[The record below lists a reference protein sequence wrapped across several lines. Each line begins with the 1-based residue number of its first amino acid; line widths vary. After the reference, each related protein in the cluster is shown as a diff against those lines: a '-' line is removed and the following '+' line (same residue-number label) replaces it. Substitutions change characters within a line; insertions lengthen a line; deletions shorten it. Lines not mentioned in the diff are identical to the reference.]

1 MSSSFDQSSFWRKV
15 RNLLG
20 LEDPT
25 RGSLRRV
32 SRREREQQNTRM
44 LIASLGVVAV
54 LVIMSLAGGMVYENI
69 VKPNTV
75 LAEVGGDKITRE
87 DYWKYQTVQLYQQA
101 NQYES
106 FATQVEGAQRTQFLT
121 YASQFRAQAGSI
133 WGTTEVTDAIV
144 AQMVE
149 DQVYLQAAED
159 MNLDLSDNAVEAYSL
174 QQFAPAGAELVT
186 PYPEPTMIPTRA
198 AWATQTAEAE
208 ATQQAEMAR
217 EMGTPVASPVAEGT
231 PGATPV
237 GDATP
242 SGSATPEVDYE
253 EAVNEASSDF
263 AIFEDEALDAA
274 NMSKNEYLNLIV
286 RPMLA
291 RELVTGAIGAEV
303 PQTAPQVKARHILVS
318 TEDLAREL
326 HDRAVGGSDF
336 QQLARTNSVDQATA
350 PTGGELGWFTKDQM
364 VAPFADAAF
373 SLEPGQVS
381 EPVQTQFGWH
391 IIQVEETS
399 DDRPL
404 TDTQY
409 QAAKD
414 AAVQQKLDEVRASMS
429 VSSDYDVSPTPTPSP
444 EAFAPPADAP
454 TPIPATPI
462 PATPG
467 ATPVGSPA
475 ATPVIEG
482 PVLATPGA

>member
-1 MSSSFDQSSFWRKV
+1 MSSSFDQSSLWRKV
-15 RNLLG
+15 RGLLG

-25 RGSLRRV
+25 RGSMRRV

-54 LVIMSLAGGMVYENI
+54 LVIMSLAGGIIYENI
-69 VKPNTV
+69 IKPNTV
-75 LAEVGGDKITRE
+75 LAKVGGDEITRE
-87 DYWKYQTVQLYQQA
+87 DYWQYQTVQLYQQA
-101 NQYES
+101 NQYEM
-106 FATQVEGAQRTQFLT
+106 FASQVEGAQRTQFLT
-121 YASQFRAQAGSI
+121 YASQFRAQAGSV

-149 DQVYLQAAED
+149 DQVYLRAAED

-174 QQFAPAGAELVT
+174 QQFAPPGSELVT

-237 GDATP
+237 GAATP
-242 SGSATPEVDYE
+242 VGSATPEVDYE
-253 EAVNEASSDF
+253 EAVNEAASDF

-274 NMSKNEYLNLIV
+274 NMSRSEYLDLIV
-286 RPMLA
+286 RPQLA
-291 RELVTGAIGAEV
+291 RQLVTSAIGAEV
-303 PQTAPQVKARHILVS
+303 PQSAPQVKARHILVS
-318 TEDLAREL
+318 TKDLAREL
-326 HDRAVGGSDF
+326 HDRATGGADF
-336 QQLARTNSVDQATA
+336 QQLARTNSIDQSTA
-350 PTGGELGWFTKDQM
+350 PTGGELGWFTQDQM
-364 VAPFADAAF
+364 VEPFSEAAF
-373 SLEPGQVS
+373 SLEPGQIS
-381 EPVQTQFGWH
+381 EPIQTQFGWH
-391 IIQVEETS
+391 IIQVEEVAE
-399 DDRPL
+399 DRPL
-404 TDTQY
+404 TDAQY

-414 AAVQQKLDEVRASMS
+414 AAVQEALAEARASMS

-444 EAFAPPADAP
+444 EGFTPPSDAP

-482 PVLATPGA
+482 PMLATPGA

>member
-1 MSSSFDQSSFWRKV
+1 V

-44 LIASLGVVAV
+44 LIASLGIVGLLVV
-54 LVIMSLAGGMVYENI
+54 MSLAGGLIYENI

-75 LAEVGGDKITRE
+75 LAKAGGQEITRKE
-87 DYWKYQTVQLYQQA
+87 YWQYQTVQMYQQA
-101 NQYES
+101 SQYEA
-106 FATQVEGAQRTQFLT
+106 FASQVEGSQRTQFLT
-121 YASQFRAQAGSI
+121 YAAQLRAQASTI
-133 WGTTEVTDAIV
+133 WGTTTVTDAAL

-149 DQVYLQAAED
+149 NQVYIKAAED
-159 MNLDLSDNAVEAYSL
+159 LNLDIGDSAVEAYAL
-174 QQFAPAGAELVT
+174 QQFAPPGAEIVT
-186 PYPEPTMIPTRA
+186 PYPEPTLIPTRA
-198 AWATQTAEAE
+198 AWATQTAEAD

-217 EMGTPVASPVAEGT
+217 QLGTPVASPVAAT
-231 PGATPV
+231 PSASPVAGATPA
-237 GDATP
+237 GTATP
-242 SGSATPEVDYE
+242 AVDYE
-253 EAVNEASSDF
+253 EAVNAATADF
-263 AIFEDEALDAA
+263 GTFKDEVFGTAHISTGTYYDLV
-274 NMSKNEYLNLIV
+274 V
-286 RPMLA
+286 RPQLA
-291 RELVTGAIGAEV
+291 RELVTSAITAQV

-326 HDRAVGGSDF
+326 YDRATGGADF
-336 QQLARTNSVDQATA
+336 AQLARTNSIDQTTA

-373 SLEPGQVS
+373 SLKPGEISQ
-381 EPVQTQFGWH
+381 PVQTEFGWH
-391 IIQVEETS
+391 IIQVEETAE
-399 DDRPL
+399 DRPV
-404 TDTQY
+404 TDAQY
-409 QAAKD
+409 QRMQEQ
-414 AAVQQKLDEVRASMS
+414 AVQQELDSVRESMS
-429 VSSDYDVSPTPTPSP
+429 ISSDYDVQPTPTPSL
-444 EAFAPPADAP
+444 ETFAAPPDAP

-482 PVLATPGA
+482 PVLATPEG

>member
-25 RGSLRRV
+25 HGSLRRV

-44 LIASLGVVAV
+44 LVASLGIVAV
-54 LVIMSLAGGMVYENI
+54 LVIMSLGGGMIYENI
-69 VKPNTV
+69 VKPNAV
-75 LAEVGGDKITRE
+75 LATVGGDKITRE

-101 NQYES
+101 NQYET
-106 FATQVEGAQRTQFLT
+106 FASQVEGSQRTQFLT
-121 YASQFRAQAGSI
+121 FASQLRAQAGSV
-133 WGTTEVTDAIV
+133 WGTTDVSDEVV

-149 DQVYLQAAED
+149 DRVYLQAAED
-159 MNLDLSDNAVEAYSL
+159 MDLDLSDNAVEAFTF

-208 ATQQAEMAR
+208 ATQQAEMAA
-217 EMGTPVASPVAEGT
+217 ELGTPVASPVAEGT

-242 SGSATPEVDYE
+242 AGSATPEVDYE
-253 EAVNEASSDF
+253 EAVNKAASDF
-263 AIFEDEALDAA
+263 SIFEDEALDTA
-274 NMSKNEYLNLIV
+274 NMSKSEYYDLV
-286 RPMLA
+286 ARPLLA
-291 RELVTGAIGAEV
+291 RQLVTSAINAEV
-303 PQTAPQVKARHILVS
+303 PQSAPQVKARHILVS

-326 HDRAVGGSDF
+326 HDRATGGADF
-336 QQLARTNSVDQATA
+336 AQLARTNSIDQATA
-350 PTGGELGWFTKDQM
+350 PTGGELGWFTRDQM
-364 VAPFADAAF
+364 VPPFADAAF
-373 SLEPGQVS
+373 SLQPGEVS

-391 IIQVEETS
+391 VIQVEEVAE
-399 DDRPL
+399 DRPL
-404 TDTQY
+404 TDAQY
-409 QAAKD
+409 QAMQEQ
-414 AAVQQKLDEVRASMS
+414 AVQQKLDEVRASMS
-429 VSSDYDVSPTPTPSP
+429 ISSDFAVAPTPTPTP
-444 EAFAPPADAP
+444 EGFFPPPDAP

-462 PATPG
+462 PATPS

-482 PVLATPGA
+482 PVLATPRP